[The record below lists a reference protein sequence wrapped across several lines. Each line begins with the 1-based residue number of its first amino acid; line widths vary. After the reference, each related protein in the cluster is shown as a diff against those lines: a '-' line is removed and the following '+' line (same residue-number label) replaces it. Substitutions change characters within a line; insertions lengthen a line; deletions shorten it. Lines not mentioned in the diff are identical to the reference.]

1 MYQGNTL
8 SLNALADGVVELS
21 FDLQGES
28 VNKFNRQ
35 TVKELSEALDWL
47 EQKHELSGLVITSAK
62 PAFMV
67 GADVNEFESVFAAGP
82 EEVRAHL
89 ALNNRN
95 YNRLEDLPMPVVI
108 GVAGYALGGGLELC
122 LACDYRI
129 AAADAKLGFPETKLG
144 IIPGWGGTVRMP
156 RLVGLDTAA
165 EWIAS
170 ARNYDAQA
178 ALKAGVIDG
187 IVEREQL
194 RAAALDCLRRCR
206 EDKLDFK
213 ARRAQKT
220 GPLSLNDVEAGL
232 AFESTRAFVAERA
245 GRHYPAPLSA
255 IDVMQKARNETRDQ
269 ALEIEAEAFA
279 ELAAGETARAL
290 VGIFL
295 NDQLLSKKAKR
306 WEHQA
311 DQPVHLAAVLG
322 AGIMGGGIAYQS
334 AVKGIPIKMKDIAQ
348 AGIDQGLS
356 EANKLLT
363 KQVER
368 GRLNV
373 SAMGEALNRI
383 EPTLNYDGFDRVDL
397 VVEAVVER
405 EKVKRSALQETENK
419 VTLDTILASNTSTIS
434 ISSLAESLQ
443 RPENFCGMHFFNPV
457 HAMPLVEVIRGEKT
471 SDRAIARTVAYAN
484 ALGKKPVVVKDCPG
498 FLVNRVLFPY
508 FAGFAQLVR
517 DGVDFHRIDKVMER
531 WGWPMGPAYLL
542 DVVGL
547 DTAIHAE
554 QVMAKA
560 FPDRLARDYTSAI
573 EALQQA
579 ERLGQKNAKGF
590 YDYEIDR
597 KGKPVKKPSAEADK
611 LVAEHAGEAQDLDDQ
626 AIIARMMLPMA
637 AELARCLEEDIV
649 ETPAEAD
656 MALVYGLGFPAFR
669 GGLLRWI
676 DSLGSKQFADMAA
689 DWAHLGALYA
699 LPDSLITRLAASC
712 PFYDRQES

>member
-8 SLNALADGVVELS
+8 SLKTLDDAVVEMS

-35 TVKELSEALDWL
+35 TVRELSEALDIL
-47 EQKHELSGLVITSAK
+47 EQRHDLAGLVITSAK

-82 EEVRAHL
+82 EKVREYL

-95 YNRLEDLPMPVVI
+95 YNRLEDLPVPVVI
-108 GVAGYALGGGLELC
+108 AVAGYALGGGLELC

-129 AAADAKLGFPETKLG
+129 ASRDAKLGFPETKLG

-156 RLVGLDTAA
+156 RLVGLDSAA

-170 ARNYDAQA
+170 ARNYDSQS
-178 ALKAGVIDG
+178 ALKAG
-187 IVEREQL
+187 IVDSVVETDQL
-194 RAAALDCLRRCR
+194 QSAALDCLRQCR
-206 EDKLDFK
+206 EDKLNFK
-213 ARRAQKT
+213 ARRTRKT
-220 GPLSLNDVEAGL
+220 GPLNLNEIEAGL
-232 AFESTRAFVAERA
+232 AFESTKGFVAAQA
-245 GRHYPAPLSA
+245 GPYYPAPLRA
-255 IDVMQKARNETRDQ
+255 IEVMQNARKEGRDR
-269 ALEIEAEAFA
+269 ALEIEADAFA
-279 ELAAGETARAL
+279 ELAASDTARAL

-295 NDQLLSKKAKR
+295 NDQLLTRKAKG
-306 WEHQA
+306 WERQA
-311 DQPVHLAAVLG
+311 DKPVQRAAVLG

-334 AVKGIPIKMKDIAQ
+334 AVKGIPVKMKDIAQ
-348 AGIDQGLS
+348 AGIDQGLN

-363 KQVER
+363 KQVQR
-368 GRLNV
+368 GRLDIG
-373 SAMGEALNRI
+373 AMGEALNRI

-405 EKVKRSALQETENK
+405 AEVKRAALQETENK
-419 VTLDTILASNTSTIS
+419 VTLDTVLASNTSTIS

-457 HAMPLVEVIRGEKT
+457 YAMPLVEVIRAEKT

-517 DGVDFHRIDKVMER
+517 DGVDFHHIDKVMEN

-554 QVMAKA
+554 KVMAEA
-560 FPDRLARDYTSAI
+560 FPDRLARDYISCT
-573 EALQQA
+573 EALHQV
-579 ERLGQKNAKGF
+579 ERLGQKTAKGF

-597 KGKPVKKPSAEADK
+597 KGKPVKKASAEADE
-611 LVAEHAGEAQDLDDQ
+611 LVAEHMAEALQLDDQ
-626 AIIARMMLPMA
+626 AIIARMVLPMA
-637 AELARCLEEDIV
+637 AELARCLEEGIV

-676 DSLGSKQFADMAA
+676 DSMGIKQFADMAA
-689 DWAHLGALYA
+689 DWARLGPLYE
-699 LPDSLITRLAASC
+699 LPESLNKRLAEGR
-712 PFYDRQES
+712 PFYKRQDL

>member
-1 MYQGNTL
+1 MYQGSTL
-8 SLNALADGVVELS
+8 SLKLLEDAVVELS

-35 TVKELSEALDWL
+35 TVQELSEVLDLL
-47 EQKHELSGLVITSAK
+47 EQKSDLAGLIITSAK

-82 EEVRAHL
+82 DKVKAHL

-95 YNRLEDLPMPVVI
+95 YNRLEDLPVPVVI
-108 GVAGYALGGGLELC
+108 AVAGYALGGGLELC
-122 LACDYRI
+122 LACDYRL
-129 AAADAKLGFPETKLG
+129 AAKDAKLGFPETKLG

-165 EWIAS
+165 EWIAG
-170 ARNYDAQA
+170 ARNYDSQA
-178 ALKAGVIDG
+178 ALKAGVVDG
-187 IVEREQL
+187 VVETEQL
-194 RAAALDCLRRCR
+194 HAAALDCVRRCR
-206 EDKLDFK
+206 ESKLDFQ
-213 ARRAQKT
+213 ARRIRKT
-220 GPLSLNDVEAGL
+220 QALNLNEVEAGL
-232 AFESTRAFVAERA
+232 AFESTKAFVADLA
-245 GRHYPAPLSA
+245 GPHYPAPLRA
-255 IDVMQKARNETRDQ
+255 IEVMQKAYKETRTQ

-279 ELAAGETARAL
+279 ELAASDTARAL

-295 NDQLLSKKAKR
+295 NDQLLSKKAKN
-306 WEHQA
+306 WERQTDH
-311 DQPVHLAAVLG
+311 PVQRAAVLG

-334 AVKGIPIKMKDIAQ
+334 AVKGIPVKMKDIAQ
-348 AGIDQGLS
+348 AGIDQGLD

-373 SAMGEALNRI
+373 RAMGEALNRI
-383 EPTLNYDGFDRVDL
+383 EPTLNYDGFDRVDI

-405 EKVKRSALQETENK
+405 ENVKRSALQETENN
-419 VTLDTILASNTSTIS
+419 VTLDTIVASNTSTIS

-471 SDRAIARTVAYAN
+471 SDRAIARTVTFAN

-508 FAGFAQLVR
+508 FSGFTQLVR
-517 DGVDFHRIDKVMER
+517 DGVDFHQIDKTMER

-554 QVMAKA
+554 KVMANA
-560 FPDRLARDYTSAI
+560 FPDRLARDYTSCT
-573 EALQQA
+573 EALHQA
-579 ERLGQKNAKGF
+579 ERLGQKNSKGF
-590 YDYEIDR
+590 YDYETDR
-597 KGKPVKKPSAEADK
+597 KGKPVKKASAEADQ
-611 LVAEHAGEAQDLDDQ
+611 LVAEHAAKTQQSDDQ
-626 AIIARMMLPMA
+626 SIVARMLLPMA
-637 AELARCLEEDIV
+637 AELARCLEEGIV

-676 DSLGSKQFADMAA
+676 DSMGSKQFADMAA
-689 DWAHLGALYA
+689 DWAHLGPLYE
-699 LPDSLITRLAASC
+699 LPESLNKRLAEAR
-712 PFYDRQES
+712 PFYER